1 MSDASTKPLADRIGA
16 IIERVKVLA
25 DERDACQQESEDLR
39 SRAATDRSEQ
49 ARLRTALTDAVR
61 ELRQE
66 QPS

>member
-25 DERDACQQESEDLR
+25 DERDICQQESEDLR
-39 SRAATDRSEQ
+39 SRAEANEGEH